1 MRTAQD
7 ALVAAF
13 AEVGTVEKPD
23 NLTKYG
29 HWNGTDGQPWC
40 GAFVR
45 WVMARSTVGVKIPN
59 CTYTPTGAQ
68 GFKDLGRWHDK
79 GDPKPG
85 DVIFFDFPHDGIDR
99 ISHVGI
105 VVRAE
110 PNGDVFTIEGN
121 TSSSSAG
128 DQRNGGCVAIKR
140 RTRKE
145 IVGWGRPE
153 YKDAPTPVV
162 PAIVDFY
169 QDHKVKPVPAPP
181 APKPAPA
188 KKAAAGKP
196 GKVAK

>member
-7 ALVAAF
+7 VLVVAF
-13 AEVGTVEKPD
+13 AEVGTVEKPE

-45 WVMARSTVGVKIPN
+45 WVMARSTVQVKIPN
-59 CTYTPTGAQ
+59 CTYTPAGAD
-68 GFKDLGRWHDK
+68 GFKKLHRWHEK
-79 GDPKPG
+79 GNPMPG
-85 DVIFFDFPHDGIDR
+85 DVIFFDFPGDGVDR

-110 PNGDVFTIEGN
+110 ANGDVFTIEGN
-121 TSSSSAG
+121 TSSSSTG

-153 YKDAPTPVV
+153 YKEAPTPIV
-162 PAIVDFY
+162 PHIVDFY
-169 QDHKVKPVPAPP
+169 QDHKTKPVPQPVPNKKTA
-181 APKPAPA
+181 KP
-188 KKAAAGKP
+188 KAAK
-196 GKVAK
+196 